1 MSKQDKF
8 IFRPR
13 TIPISRN
20 RSRSRRRDRREEGV
34 KESEAVDR
42 PNDNFFR
49 LIFQR
54 DTYLW
59 VIFHRSIKRIDI
71 EEMAALHARFKECF
85 KGFDKLPVCSELSEV
100 KGWLSEYQCK
110 VAIDESVIEHF
121 EEIVSDA
128 KCVLVKVVTRGDIG
142 VVRQV
147 RRSRFSYKIRSVEE
161 GYEEIV
167 QSVGEDMEKVKVLR
181 ESDKLEKVRLP
192 NFMKLKI
199 KDKADLIT
207 YRNNIYCLAS
217 LHKNRVDMET
227 SKKRFIEQCEKMY
240 CSAKDKEHMKFYLT
254 YPFNDR
260 EILRFYT
267 EDSFFYKCLN
277 NTLRM
282 GRTTEEFYI
291 IGEPFNKMFHAIKN
305 TYRQQFPYSRSRK
318 DLRLYRGADLSDS
331 ECKYLEACIGN
342 YIEIHGF
349 VSTTLDEAVA
359 QKFAKDRNHKRIL
372 EIVFEDPVDPG
383 SAVLE
388 NDYGF
393 VNLVDIS
400 RF

>member
-1 MSKQDKF
+1 MV
-8 IFRPR
+8 
-13 TIPISRN
+13 
-20 RSRSRRRDRREEGV
+20 G
-34 KESEAVDR
+34 
-42 PNDNFFR
+42 
-49 LIFQR
+49 
-54 DTYLW
+54 
-59 VIFHRSIKRIDI
+59 
-71 EEMAALHARFKECF
+71 
-85 KGFDKLPVCSELSEV
+85 
-100 KGWLSEYQCK
+100 
-110 VAIDESVIEHF
+110 DERCI
-121 EEIVSDA
+121 
-128 KCVLVKVVTRGDIG
+128 LVKVVTRENIE

-147 RRSRFSYKIRSVEE
+147 RRSKFSHKIRSVDAD
-161 GYEEIV
+161 YEEIL
-167 QSVGEDMEKVKVLR
+167 QAVGEDMEKVRVVKEGER
-181 ESDKLEKVRLP
+181 LEKVRLP
-192 NFMKLKI
+192 NFMRLKI
-199 KDKADLIT
+199 RDKADLIT

-217 LHKNRVDMET
+217 LHRNRVDMET

-240 CSAKDKEHMKFYLT
+240 SSPKDKEHMKFYLT

-282 GRTTEEFYI
+282 ARTTEEFYI
-291 IGEPFNKMFHAIKN
+291 IGEPFNKMFHAIRN
-305 TYRQQFPYSRSRK
+305 IYRQQFPYSKPRR

-372 EIVFEDPVDPG
+372 EIVFEDPVDPN
-383 SAVLE
+383 SPVLE